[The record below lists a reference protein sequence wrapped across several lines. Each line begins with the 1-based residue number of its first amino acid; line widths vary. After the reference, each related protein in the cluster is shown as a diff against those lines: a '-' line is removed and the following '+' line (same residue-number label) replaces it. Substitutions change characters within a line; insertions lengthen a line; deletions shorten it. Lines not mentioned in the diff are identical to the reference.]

1 MIQYC
6 IVPSIHFLGTEDLD
20 EEELLEKAIAMSLEG
35 EIEEEKNENNVA
47 KDKPM
52 QFKGEAGSNHLTK
65 DYFSHRC
72 CTGQYCN
79 LKL

>member
-35 EIEEEKNENNVA
+35 EIEGEKNENNVA

-52 QFKGEAGSNHLTK
+52 QFKGEAGSNHLSK
-65 DYFSHRC
+65 NDFI
-72 CTGQYCN
+72 
-79 LKL
+79 

>member
-1 MIQYC
+1 M
-6 IVPSIHFLGTEDLD
+6 G
-20 EEELLEKAIAMSLEG
+20 LEG
-35 EIEEEKNENNVA
+35 ENEKGKNGKNLA

-72 CTGQYCN
+72 YTGQYCN